1 MELHKHF
8 NSHTKLKAKH
18 KVFPNLMVQP
28 VKCHKENIS
37 ATLSHSSAT
46 KSKDIPKLGAAYII
60 VLQLRARIFPNS
72 VQLTKSSAKRH
83 FRN

>member
-1 MELHKHF
+1 MELH

-46 KSKDIPKLGAAYII
+46 KSKDIPKLGAAYKKFSKETF
-60 VLQLRARIFPNS
+60 QKLRN
-72 VQLTKSSAKRH
+72 VKEE
-83 FRN
+83 